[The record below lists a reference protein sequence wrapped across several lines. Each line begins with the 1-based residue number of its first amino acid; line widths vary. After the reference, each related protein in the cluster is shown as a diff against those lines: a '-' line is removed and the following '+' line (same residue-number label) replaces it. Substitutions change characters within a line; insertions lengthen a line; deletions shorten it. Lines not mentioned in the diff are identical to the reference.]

1 MSHAA
6 RKPESSNMQTDI
18 QQPETPAALCS
29 MRLLADG
36 WREYPNQFRKY
47 ARCFYKR
54 FDTPTRCHGND
65 DKAGMQIQVS
75 VSEHEGR
82 ASMELE
88 LCAGLKDETWLTIH
102 NYALPKTVEEVTALI
117 PRMLAVWES
126 ANDQAL
132 PASPGRA

>member
-1 MSHAA
+1 MTIKS
-6 RKPESSNMQTDI
+6 
-18 QQPETPAALCS
+18 PETCGSAVVCS
-29 MRLLADG
+29 DLLADG
-36 WREYPNQFRKY
+36 WREYPNQFKKY

-54 FDTPTRCHGND
+54 FDTTTRCHGND
-65 DKAGMQIQVS
+65 DKPGMQIQIS

-102 NYALPKTVEEVTALI
+102 NYALPKTVNDVTALI

-126 ANDQAL
+126 ANKEL
-132 PASPGRA
+132 CGGASQSASATVQPKP